1 MQQPHGVHALGPGRR
16 VKVATLSAREIIYKD
31 RDTGRIEALAGT
43 LEATLA
49 KAILEA
55 FQAQKDSLSISAL
68 IAALESGDVGKVLR
82 LLDLPAALAGF
93 DKVPPVV
100 QGGVYAAGTAT
111 AATILPR
118 ITSTTFVFNQL
129 NPRLLTWLQTYNLG
143 LIKQINDTTKEGVRQ
158 YLLAGMAEGRNPKDV
173 ARQVKGIVGLTERQA
188 QAVKNYRKQLET
200 FHLRRS
206 ADTWGLGRQIDRVNG
221 TQVLRPDA
229 DGTPLDGIDQRR
241 LRDFRYDGQL
251 KRAMSTGKPLTAA
264 QIDKM
269 VGAYERKYLAYRAR
283 TIARTETIRTLNVGV
298 QDAWQQAIDKGTV
311 SEDLVRKRWLV
322 ARDERLCAVCGPIPK
337 MNPPRGVKHAEAF
350 KTPNGPTMLPPIHPN
365 CRCSVNYRVYEPSQL
380 QEP

>member
-31 RDTGRIEALAGT
+31 RDTGRIEALAGK